1 VRRALREVLGLY
13 WESGL
18 AEDVPALSW
27 FVLSSLA
34 PLALGLTALA
44 TLVLGDSKEAQ
55 ALATRAA
62 GVLPKDVHDQIVQLV
77 LRTKQDSPLLI
88 AIAVVGMLWTTSG
101 AVGVIERCLL
111 RLLGAERRGALVGK
125 LRNLGLAGALAVV
138 ILLMVIA
145 ASAATGIGRDLHID
159 DTLLRI
165 AGPLIALTLAVVICA
180 VLYRVLGGSALA
192 WPPAFAGGAVAGL
205 VLLLTPT
212 IAGYY
217 LGLVAGRTAVELF
230 LVLAGVLITCY
241 IAAFGLLLGAGI
253 AVRAQRGRPL

>member
-1 VRRALREVLGLY
+1 MRRPLREVLGLY

-18 AEDVPALSW
+18 SDDVPALAW
-27 FVLSSLA
+27 FLLSSLA
-34 PLALGLTALA
+34 PLALGITALA

-62 GVLPKDVHDQIVQLV
+62 DVLPKDVHDQIVQLV

-88 AIAVVGMLWTTSG
+88 AIAVVGMVWTASG
-101 AVGVIERCLL
+101 AVGVVERCLL
-111 RLLGAERRGALVGK
+111 RLLGAERRGPLVGK
-125 LRNLGLAGALAVV
+125 LRNLGLAAALAVV

-145 ASAATGIGRDLHID
+145 ASAATGIGRDLGID

-165 AGPLIALTLAVVICA
+165 AGPAIALALAVLICA

-212 IAGYY
+212 AAGYY
-217 LGLVAGRTAVELF
+217 LGLIAGRTAVELF

-241 IAAFGLLLGAGI
+241 LAAFGLLLGAGI